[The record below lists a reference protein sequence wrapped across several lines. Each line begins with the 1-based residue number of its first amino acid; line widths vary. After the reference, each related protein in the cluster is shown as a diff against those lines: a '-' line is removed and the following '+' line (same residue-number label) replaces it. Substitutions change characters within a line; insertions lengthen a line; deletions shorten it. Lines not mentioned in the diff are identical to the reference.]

1 MKTKLLTACA
11 VLALSAG
18 VVFAAPAFFSDG
30 FNNLPSSHW
39 MRGRDVI
46 TMPFGA
52 RDFNWFNDFFNYE
65 EEEWVVTEINDST
78 QAMGDANGGV
88 LVLTT
93 LTAENDA
100 ASLQSVG
107 EIFTF
112 ASGKEVYF
120 ESRFKIGDA
129 TQSDFVMGLQ
139 VRDTTPLAV
148 SDGVFFQKDDG
159 DALLDVHSCASSTC
173 SDATGVYTVVDD
185 TYVKLSFYYDGG
197 TTITYAVDDVIKG
210 TMTATPA
217 TTELTVSFAVHAG
230 SAAADV
236 LTVDYINVWRER

>member
-18 VVFAAPAFFSDG
+18 VVFAAPALFSDG
-30 FNNLPSSHW
+30 FNNLPTSHW

-46 TMPFGA
+46 TTPFGA
-52 RDFNWFNDFFNYE
+52 RDFTWFDDFFKYTAGD
-65 EEEWVVTEINDST
+65 WVVTEINDST
-78 QAMGDANGGV
+78 QALGDANGGT

-107 EIFTF
+107 EVFDVIV
-112 ASGKEVYF
+112 GKKMYF

-148 SDGVFFQKDDG
+148 TDGVFFQKDDG
-159 DALLDVHSCASSTC
+159 DALLDFHSMSASVDTTTS
-173 SDATGVYTVVDD
+173 GVYTVVDD
-185 TYVKLSFYYDGG
+185 TFLKVAWYWDGVS
-197 TTITYAVDDVIKG
+197 TFTYAVDDVVKG
-210 TMTATPA
+210 TLTATPS
-217 TTELTVSFAVHAG
+217 TTEMTVSFAVHAG

-236 LTVDYINVWRER
+236 MTIDFINVWRER

>member
-1 MKTKLLTACA
+1 MKTKLLAACA
-11 VLALSAG
+11 ALALSAG
-18 VVFAAPAFFSDG
+18 VVFAATANFPDG
-30 FNNLPSSHW
+30 FNNLSSSHW

-52 RDFNWFNDFFNYE
+52 RDFNWFDDFFEYTAGD
-65 EEEWVVTEINDST
+65 WVVTEINDST

-112 ASGKEVYF
+112 ASGKELYF
-120 ESRFKIGDA
+120 ESRFKIGEA

-173 SDATGVYTVVDD
+173 ADATGVYTVVDD
-185 TYVKLSFYYDGG
+185 TYMKLSFYYDGG

>member
-1 MKTKLLTACA
+1 MKKHVLAATAA
-11 VLALSAG
+11 LALSAG
-18 VVFAAPAFFSDG
+18 VVFAGVQNFPDG
-30 FNNLPSSHW
+30 FNNLPSTHW
-39 MRGRDVI
+39 MRGRDKL

-52 RDFNWFNDFFNYE
+52 RDFNWFDDFFSYTAGD
-65 EEEWVVTEINDST
+65 WVVTEISDST

-93 LTAENDA
+93 LATENDA

-107 EIFTF
+107 EIFTL
-112 ASGKEVYF
+112 AAGKEMYF

-148 SDGVFFQKDDG
+148 TDGVFFQKDDG
-159 DALLDVHSCASSTC
+159 DALLDFHSMATSVDTN
-173 SDATGVYTVVDD
+173 ATGVYTVVDD
-185 TYVKLSFYYDGG
+185 TYMKLSFFYDGA

-210 TMTATPA
+210 SITATPT
-217 TTELTVSFAVHAG
+217 TTELTLSFAVHAG

-236 LTVDYINVWRER
+236 LTVDYINIWRQR

>member
-1 MKTKLLTACA
+1 MKRKLLAA
-11 VLALSAG
+11 SAALALAAG
-18 VVFAAPAFFSDG
+18 VAFAGVQNFPDG
-30 FNNLPSSHW
+30 INNLSSSHW

-52 RDFNWFNDFFNYE
+52 RDFNWFDDFFKYTAGD
-65 EEEWVVTEINDST
+65 WVVTEINDST

-93 LTAENDA
+93 LSTENDA

-107 EIFTF
+107 EVFTF
-112 ASGKEVYF
+112 ASGKEMYF
-120 ESRFKIGDA
+120 ESRFKIGEA

-148 SDGVFFQKDDG
+148 ADGVFFQKDDG
-159 DALLDVHSCASSTC
+159 DALLDFTSMSGSVS
-173 SDATGVYTVVDD
+173 TGVTGVHTVVDD
-185 TYVKLSFYYDGG
+185 TYMKLSFYYDGG
-197 TTITYAVDDVIKG
+197 TTIVYAVDDVVKG
-210 TMTATPA
+210 QLTATPSA
-217 TTELTVSFAVHAG
+217 TEMTVSFAVHAG

-236 LTVDYINVWRER
+236 LTIDYINVWRER

>member
-1 MKTKLLTACA
+1 MKTKLLAACA
-11 VLALSAG
+11 ALALSAG
-18 VVFAAPAFFSDG
+18 VVFAATANFPDG
-30 FNNLPSSHW
+30 FNNLSSSHW

-52 RDFNWFNDFFNYE
+52 RDFNWFDDFFEYTAGD
-65 EEEWVVTEINDST
+65 WVVTEINDST

-139 VRDTTPLAV
+139 VRATTPLAV

>member
-1 MKTKLLTACA
+1 MKTKLLAACA
-11 VLALSAG
+11 ALALSAG
-18 VVFAAPAFFSDG
+18 VVFAATANFPDG
-30 FNNLPSSHW
+30 FNNLSSSHW

-52 RDFNWFNDFFNYE
+52 RDFNWFDDFFKYTAGD
-65 EEEWVVTEINDST
+65 WVVTEINDST

-173 SDATGVYTVVDD
+173 ADATGVYTVVDD
-185 TYVKLSFYYDGG
+185 TYMKLSFYYDGG